1 MSNQL
6 HDLVVLSFSFAAHT
20 LHVRNTIAR
29 AAGSSRRMGGPGYQY
44 GMSADRVN
52 QFKRMCSVRR
62 QVDRA
67 AQPNGFWSR
76 AGSLPSR

>member
-62 QVDRA
+62 QA
-67 AQPNGFWSR
+67 AQPNGSWSR